1 MAKLAPRKALAGF
14 AVIASI
20 TLSTGCAST
29 SWSSSAAPSR
39 ASCHPVYNGGTCYE
53 PGEYCRASDAGVSGV
68 AGDGEA
74 VVCTENNG
82 LRWEPQ

>member
-1 MAKLAPRKALAGF
+1 M
-14 AVIASI
+14 
-20 TLSTGCAST
+20 
-29 SWSSSAAPSR
+29 
-39 ASCHPVYNGGTCYE
+39 YNGGTCYE